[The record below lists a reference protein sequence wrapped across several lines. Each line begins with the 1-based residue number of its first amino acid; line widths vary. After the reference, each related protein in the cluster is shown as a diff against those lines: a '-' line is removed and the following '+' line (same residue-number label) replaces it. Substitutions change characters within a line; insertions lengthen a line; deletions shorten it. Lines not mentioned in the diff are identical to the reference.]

1 MDMNMKKLAILLLLL
16 ISSSVWGYDFPQ
28 IYNYPLTLGYTD
40 LSGDQAYQYRTGYQN
55 MYNPD
60 RKLNLILFGYR
71 KWKSF

>member
-1 MDMNMKKLAILLLLL
+1 MFTATAEA
-16 ISSSVWGYDFPQ
+16 YDFPQ

-71 KWKSF
+71 EWKSF